1 MLQSAW
7 SAPLYTREW
16 LGFNGLSFTAKTF
29 LLHLYTLQTAGF
41 LLILWLFL
49 SVVFISDA
57 LVQEPAALIFH
68 LTWYMCQREPPET
81 SDRLRGLCI
90 TGISTCSVCLAA
102 VFIGVCKGPFLNEIL
117 KKHQIQ
123 TAARRLCAKYSYA
136 VRVIVIKSHL
146 LLFWKQ

>member
-1 MLQSAW
+1 MLNN
-7 SAPLYTREW
+7 APVCM
-16 LGFNGLSFTAKTF
+16 NGPSFTAKTF

-41 LLILWLFL
+41 LLIFGSFL

-102 VFIGVCKGPFLNEIL
+102 VFISVCKGPFLNEI
-117 KKHQIQ
+117 KKTSNSNCSSQIVCKLF
-123 TAARRLCAKYSYA
+123 LCCSCNCD
-136 VRVIVIKSHL
+136 
-146 LLFWKQ
+146 